1 MRLASRAFLA
11 AIAHESRQAMPHLSL
26 LSKRRSDT
34 CYGKKMPKSSREWHC
49 FLGGFYMRITTVI
62 FAGSV
67 AALAVLATPAL
78 AKSSNSRASDI
89 QPGDTTSASP
99 PCYSYEP
106 KPDGSWTQLPCQEV
120 GAAKPPQSKSAAKS
134 VNEDPRARHAVR

>member
-1 MRLASRAFLA
+1 
-11 AIAHESRQAMPHLSL
+11 
-26 LSKRRSDT
+26 
-34 CYGKKMPKSSREWHC
+34 
-49 FLGGFYMRITTVI
+49 MRITGVI

-78 AKSSNSRASDI
+78 AKNFDGKTSDVPQSDASAASS
-89 QPGDTTSASP
+89 

-120 GAAKPPQSKSAAKS
+120 GAARPVQRKSAAKE
-134 VNEDPRARHAVR
+134 EDPRTRHAVR

>member
-1 MRLASRAFLA
+1 
-11 AIAHESRQAMPHLSL
+11 
-26 LSKRRSDT
+26 
-34 CYGKKMPKSSREWHC
+34 
-49 FLGGFYMRITTVI
+49 MRITTVI

-78 AKSSNSRASDI
+78 AKNFDSKASDVQQSNSV
-89 QPGDTTSASP
+89 SASP

-120 GAAKPPQSKSAAKS
+120 GAAKPPPRKSAARS
-134 VNEDPRARHAVR
+134 PDEGPGARHAVR

>member
-1 MRLASRAFLA
+1 
-11 AIAHESRQAMPHLSL
+11 
-26 LSKRRSDT
+26 
-34 CYGKKMPKSSREWHC
+34 
-49 FLGGFYMRITTVI
+49 MRITDVI

-78 AKSSNSRASDI
+78 AKNYDSKTSDVQQSDASSS
-89 QPGDTTSASP
+89 

-120 GAAKPPQSKSAAKS
+120 GAAKPVLRRSAARS
-134 VNEDPRARHAVR
+134 LDEDPRTRHAVR